1 MSKNYPEVVLKADKE
16 NFIRRGHP
24 WIFSGAIKYISEEI
38 SDGSVVKVFTVKKQF
53 ICMGHF
59 FNGSIAVKI
68 LSLEEEQIDQAF
80 FEKKIRAAQTFRDS
94 AKVLDTNNTNAY
106 RLVFGEADG
115 LPGLIID
122 RYDNHFIIQCHSIG
136 MHFHISDIANSIE
149 AIYGKACETI
159 YDKSKETLPKNYA
172 QNIENKFLK
181 GNTEKTICK
190 ENGCEFYVD
199 WVNGQKTGFFLDQR
213 DNRSLV
219 KHYAKD
225 RKVLNTFCYT
235 GGFSV
240 YAEKGGA
247 LEVMSTDVSKKAI
260 ALTTENMLLNKCNN
274 HQEVAADT
282 FDFLKANKNVY
293 DLIILDPPAFAKHQK
308 DKHAAVIGYKRL
320 NEMAMSQIAPN
331 GILFTFSCS
340 QAVQKELFFDTVTAA
355 AIEANREI
363 RVLHYLSQP
372 ADHPLNPKHA
382 EGEYLKGLVVMVL

>member
-1 MSKNYPEVVLKADKE
+1 MEYAEVTLNAGKE
-16 NFIRRGHP
+16 NFIERGHP
-24 WIFSGAIKYISEEI
+24 WIFSGAIKSISEEI
-38 SDGSVVKVFTVKKQF
+38 ADGQVVKVFTIKDQF

-59 FNGSIAVKI
+59 FNGSISVKI
-68 LSLEEEQIDQAF
+68 LSLTEELIDTVF
-80 FEKKIRAAQTFRDS
+80 FEKKIKAAQSFRD
-94 AKVLDTNNTNAY
+94 AARVVDANHTNAY
-106 RLVFGEADG
+106 RLVFGESDG
-115 LPGLIID
+115 LPGLVID
-122 RYDNHFIIQCHSIG
+122 RYDNNFIIQCHSIG
-136 MHFHISDIANSIE
+136 MHYQLKEIVAALKN
-149 AIYGKACETI
+149 IYQAQCETI

-172 QNIENKFLK
+172 EKLTNQFLK
-181 GNTEKTICK
+181 GDTEKAICK
-190 ENGCEFYVD
+190 ENGCEFYVN
-199 WVNGQKTGFFLDQR
+199 WVTGQKTGFFLDQR

-219 KHYAKD
+219 KHYAKGK
-225 RKVLNTFCYT
+225 KVLNTFCYT

-260 ALTTENMLLNKCNN
+260 ELTTENMKLNQCKN
-274 HQEVAADT
+274 HSEAAADT

-355 AIEANREI
+355 AIEAKREI
-363 RVLHYLSQP
+363 RILHYLSQP

>member
-1 MSKNYPEVVLKADKE
+1 MEYAEVTLKAGKE
-16 NFIRRGHP
+16 NFIERGHP
-24 WIFSGAIKYISEEI
+24 WIFSGAIKSISEEI
-38 SDGSVVKVFTVKKQF
+38 ADGQVVKVFTINDQF

-59 FNGSIAVKI
+59 FNGSISVKI
-68 LSLEEEQIDQAF
+68 LSLTEELIDTAF
-80 FEKKIRAAQTFRDS
+80 FEKKIKAAQTFRDV
-94 AKVLDTNNTNAY
+94 ARVVDANDTNAY

-115 LPGLIID
+115 LPGLVID

-136 MHFHISDIANSIE
+136 MHQQLNEIVAALEN
-149 AIYGKACETI
+149 IYKEKCETI
-159 YDKSKETLPKNYA
+159 YDKSKETLPKIFAEKLTN
-172 QNIENKFLK
+172 QFLK
-181 GNTEKTICK
+181 GDTEKAICK
-190 ENGCEFYVD
+190 ENGCEFYVN
-199 WVNGQKTGFFLDQR
+199 WVTGQKTGFFLDQR

-219 KHYAKD
+219 KHYAKGK
-225 RKVLNTFCYT
+225 KVLNTFCYT

-260 ALTTENMLLNKCNN
+260 ELTKENMALNKCKN
-274 HQEVAADT
+274 HAEAAADT

-355 AIEANREI
+355 AIEAKREI
-363 RVLHYLSQP
+363 RILHYLSQP